1 MVLSKASGSTGPW
14 DLRVIWLNHLRSWV
28 MLRRP
33 QTASLPELKFSFL
46 LHLAVVEVEG
56 LV

>member
-1 MVLSKASGSTGPW
+1 MVLSKASGNTGPW
-14 DLRVIWLNHLRSWV
+14 DLRVIWLNHLRNWV
-28 MLRRP
+28 MARP